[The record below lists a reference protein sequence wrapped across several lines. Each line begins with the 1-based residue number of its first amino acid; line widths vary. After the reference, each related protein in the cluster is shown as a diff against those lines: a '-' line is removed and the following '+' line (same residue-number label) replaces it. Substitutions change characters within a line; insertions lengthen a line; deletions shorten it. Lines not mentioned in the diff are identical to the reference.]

1 MKGVMAASTD
11 GGDNCGSGELPPG
24 VHSAMMHWPAGQAV
38 LGGFVGISMRR
49 LTPKQWQLWLM
60 AVVRGAV
67 QGSAALEPGS
77 GTEKNS
83 EFNSISELDRV
94 LLLVQKAMGTPDP
107 PKVTAATQWLRG
119 KGANKAANTLGKL
132 SQLRNLKAHSA
143 AEKVMAVV
151 HSLMAAVAGSD
162 LPPFD
167 TGSIEKVRGKPWPK
181 CIP

>member
-1 MKGVMAASTD
+1 MTAALGGVSS
-11 GGDNCGSGELPPG
+11 GFSGELPSWVLP
-24 VHSAMMHWPAGQAV
+24 AMVQWPAGQAV
-38 LGGFVGISMRR
+38 LGGLAGISMLRP
-49 LTPKQWQLWLM
+49 TPKQGQLWLM
-60 AVVRGAV
+60 AVARGAV